1 MQSMHR
7 QVLILAAAQALF
19 QTASVLV
26 MTVGS
31 LAGALV
37 SPSPEWATAPIASMF
52 LGVVL
57 VTVPASLWM
66 VRVGRRAGFVAGAV
80 LGAFGGLL
88 AAGGIFAGSLLLL
101 CAGTMLVGAFQAF
114 AQFYRFA
121 ASEVADDKFRPRAIS
136 LVLAGG
142 IVAAFAGP
150 TLARLGGEW
159 LQPIYSGSFLLMAVV
174 ALLAAGVLLGLKM
187 PPTAMTSASVE
198 GVRPLGTIARQPTYL
213 VALFGAVTGYGV
225 MIIAMTATPLA
236 MVHHEH
242 SLADASLVIQLH
254 VLGMFVPS
262 FFTGSLIARFGVL
275 KVMTAGIAILA
286 GHVLFALSGTS
297 VYSFSGALILLGVG
311 WNFLFIGGTNLLTTT
326 YTAAERGKAQAANDL
341 TIFVV
346 GLAASLAAGFLQQ
359 TIGWQTMNLLLLPW
373 LAIAAAAIA
382 WLGLAT
388 RQAKADAPIPGGL
401 SSS

>member
-1 MQSMHR
+1 
-7 QVLILAAAQALF
+7 
-19 QTASVLV
+19 
-26 MTVGS
+26 
-31 LAGALV
+31 
-37 SPSPEWATAPIASMF
+37 
-52 LGVVL
+52 
-57 VTVPASLWM
+57 
-66 VRVGRRAGFVAGAV
+66 
-80 LGAFGGLL
+80 
-88 AAGGIFAGSLLLL
+88 
-101 CAGTMLVGAFQAF
+101 
-114 AQFYRFA
+114 
-121 ASEVADDKFRPRAIS
+121 
-136 LVLAGG
+136 
-142 IVAAFAGP
+142 
-150 TLARLGGEW
+150 
-159 LQPIYSGSFLLMAVV
+159 
-174 ALLAAGVLLGLKM
+174 VLLGLKM

-388 RQAKADAPIPGGL
+388 RRAKADAPIPGGL